1 MDTMECINN
10 NIEAKLRGGKIRN
23 LNWDKVAKHILEY
36 GPNIMVYAGINEDW
50 DNTCGAIYDHGE
62 VIHNDAYVTS
72 TWGTPSIFTYVEGKN
87 KKIDGGDEYFI
98 YADEHIYDWTESA
111 LKIVQG
117 K

>member
-1 MDTMECINN
+1 MDTMKCINN
-10 NIEAKLRGGKIRN
+10 NIAAQLRGEKIRN
-23 LNWDKVAKHILEY
+23 LNWDKVAKHIVEQ
-36 GPNIMVYAGINEDW
+36 GTNIIVYAGINEDW

-62 VIHNDAYVTS
+62 VIHG
-72 TWGTPSIFTYVEGKN
+72 GTPSIFIYVEGKN

-111 LKIVQG
+111 LKILQG

>member
-10 NIEAKLRGGKIRN
+10 NIEAQLRGEEIRN
-23 LNWDKVAKHILEY
+23 LNWDKVAKHIIEH
-36 GPNIMVYAGINEDW
+36 GTNIIVYAGINEDW

-62 VIHNDAYVTS
+62 VIHNEAYVTS
-72 TWGTPSIFTYVEGKN
+72 TWGTPSIFIYVEGKN

-111 LKIVQG
+111 LKILQG